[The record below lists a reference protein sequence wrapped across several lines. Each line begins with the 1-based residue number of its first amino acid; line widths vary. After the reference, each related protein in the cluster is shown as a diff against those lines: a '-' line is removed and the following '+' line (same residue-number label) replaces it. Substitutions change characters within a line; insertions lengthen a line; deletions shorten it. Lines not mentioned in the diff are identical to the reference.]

1 MALSYYDKRTAKVEI
16 MCELK
21 KRGWNVFGYKPD
33 NSDPMTDYFDPA
45 SWDGIAEKDG
55 YIILIDIYK
64 HDLSMS
70 GKKVTKKGY
79 TIDHAKIAKL
89 QATINDSAA
98 SENEKETSRKIIE
111 KMRQKEE
118 METVVV
124 SQYPVFKHANPSR
137 TNWHIEKDGEI
148 IAKGNRA
155 FSFFDWNNKEESQA
169 KLVKFIDGLENK
181 INEQSKLIPVKKQVI
196 KKVVKPVSIDLTIEE
211 AQEGQTY
218 LVIDKPLTYGVQQG
232 YVYKLTRKQ
241 MFNGKLSVSFV
252 RMNKK
257 LNKELTGSSNPAN
270 TMYFSESNF
279 KRLFEKGCFHFAELK
294 EVEEVTEK
302 TVYVKAKRDTAQKE
316 NLLTGE
322 SVETT
327 NKAADE
333 NVQETTEQETVT
345 YTLNEEKNGVEIRFS
360 SKPSEEIREQMKAV
374 GFRWSRYSK
383 CWYAKQSDST
393 ISLAKKLSSNDLESQ
408 ENAFEYPEIDIDDV
422 ETYVID
428 QTIQDREH
436 DAHWIFRTTKRDHT
450 KEIQNLFNSWN
461 DEVKK
466 LIKTTDNQSIIYHL
480 KKDLQRFKKRY
491 YDLYV
496 KYLTLRGNN
505 PSWAVTGRAGR
516 NMNRYNKL
524 VDRENAVMLEF
535 TGIPEEFKRK
545 LSEAKDRIRHTKKE
559 KIKKLVSKI
568 NNVIEFKA
576 ENKEFTFMNNL
587 EKKRVYTHGDWFI
600 CKTCGA
606 FRIFYKGNEV
616 HTMLTTE
623 TLNDAKKYATYLIN
637 QSNTKIS

>member
-16 MCELK
+16 MGELK
-21 KRGWNVFGYKPD
+21 KRGWKVYGYKQD
-33 NSDPMTDYFDPA
+33 KSDPMTDYFDPA

-55 YIILIDIYK
+55 YIILIDICKY
-64 HDLSMS
+64 DLGKS
-70 GKKVTKKGY
+70 GKKVTKKSY

-124 SQYPVFKHANPSR
+124 SQYPVFKHVNPGR

-155 FSFFDWNNKEESQA
+155 FSFFSWNNKEESQT

-181 INEQSKLIPVKKQVI
+181 INEQSKLIPVKKQVV
-196 KKVVKPVSIDLTIEE
+196 KKIVKPVSIDLTIEE
-211 AQEGQTY
+211 AQEGQAY

-241 MFNGKLSVSFV
+241 TFNGKMSVSFV

-270 TMYFSESNF
+270 TAYFSESNF

-327 NKAADE
+327 NETAGE
-333 NVQETTEQETVT
+333 NAQGTTEKETAVT

-360 SKPSEEIREQMKAV
+360 SKPSEEVREQMKAA

-393 ISLAKKLSSNDLESQ
+393 ISLAKKLSSHDLKSQ

-491 YDLYV
+491 YDLYL
-496 KYLTLRGNN
+496 KYLTSRGNN

-516 NMNRYNKL
+516 SMNRYNKL

-535 TGIPEEFKRK
+535 TGIPEEFKNK

-600 CKTCGA
+600 CKICGA
-606 FRIFYKGNEV
+606 FRIFYKGKEV

-623 TLNDAKKYATYLIN
+623 TLNDAKKYATYLIS
-637 QSNTKIS
+637 QHSKIS

>member
-327 NKAADE
+327 NKAANE

-524 VDRENAVMLEF
+524 VDRENSVMLEF

-623 TLNDAKKYATYLIN
+623 R
-637 QSNTKIS
+637 

>member
-16 MCELK
+16 MGELK
-21 KRGWNVFGYKPD
+21 KRGWKVYGYKQD
-33 NSDPMTDYFDPA
+33 KSDPMTDYFDPA

-55 YIILIDIYK
+55 YIILIDICKY
-64 HDLSMS
+64 DLGKS
-70 GKKVTKKGY
+70 GKKVTKKSY

-124 SQYPVFKHANPSR
+124 SQYPVFKHVNPGR

-155 FSFFDWNNKEESQA
+155 FSFFSWNNKEESQT

-181 INEQSKLIPVKKQVI
+181 INEQSKLIPVKKQVV

-241 MFNGKLSVSFV
+241 EFNGKLSVSFV

-257 LNKELTGSSNPAN
+257 LNKELTGSSNSAN
-270 TMYFSESNF
+270 TAYFSESNF
-279 KRLFEKGCFHFAELK
+279 KRLLKKGCFHFAELK

-316 NLLTGE
+316 NLLTGD

-327 NKAADE
+327 NETVEE
-333 NVQETTEQETVT
+333 NAQGTAEKETTVT

-360 SKPSEEIREQMKAV
+360 SKPSEEIREQMKAA

-383 CWYAKQSDST
+383 CWYAKQSENT
-393 ISLAKKLSSNDLESQ
+393 ISLAKN
-408 ENAFEYPEIDIDDV
+408 
-422 ETYVID
+422 
-428 QTIQDREH
+428 
-436 DAHWIFRTTKRDHT
+436 
-450 KEIQNLFNSWN
+450 
-461 DEVKK
+461 
-466 LIKTTDNQSIIYHL
+466 
-480 KKDLQRFKKRY
+480 
-491 YDLYV
+491 
-496 KYLTLRGNN
+496 
-505 PSWAVTGRAGR
+505 
-516 NMNRYNKL
+516 
-524 VDRENAVMLEF
+524 
-535 TGIPEEFKRK
+535 
-545 LSEAKDRIRHTKKE
+545 
-559 KIKKLVSKI
+559 
-568 NNVIEFKA
+568 
-576 ENKEFTFMNNL
+576 
-587 EKKRVYTHGDWFI
+587 
-600 CKTCGA
+600 
-606 FRIFYKGNEV
+606 
-616 HTMLTTE
+616 
-623 TLNDAKKYATYLIN
+623 
-637 QSNTKIS
+637 

>member
-327 NKAADE
+327 NKAANE

-383 CWYAKQSDST
+383 CWYAKQSDSK

-524 VDRENAVMLEF
+524 VDRENSVMLEF

-623 TLNDAKKYATYLIN
+623 C
-637 QSNTKIS
+637 

>member
-327 NKAADE
+327 NKAANE

-524 VDRENAVMLEF
+524 VDRENSVMLEF

-623 TLNDAKKYATYLIN
+623 C
-637 QSNTKIS
+637 